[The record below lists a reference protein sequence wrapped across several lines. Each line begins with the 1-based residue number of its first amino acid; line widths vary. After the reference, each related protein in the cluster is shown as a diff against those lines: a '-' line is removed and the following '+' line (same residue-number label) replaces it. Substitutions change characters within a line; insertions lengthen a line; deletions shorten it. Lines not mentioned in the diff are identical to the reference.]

1 MLIKMVLKN
10 TEIHLFRHGETDWN
24 VEGRFQSLEISKLT
38 KKGILQA
45 QKLGHKIKDIKF
57 DNIYCSPS
65 LRTKQ
70 TAFHIWPK
78 QKNRIQYSDDLLE
91 INLGSMEGK
100 LYSDVKENDFSSY
113 DHFFNKPHL
122 FSLKGAESFNELT
135 KRSHK
140 IISKFSKMNIGGKIA
155 IVSHGAFIK
164 AFMTFIDNKKIK
176 EIWDPPFMDNC
187 SHNIILFDQ
196 DNSFLITKYA
206 GIDK

>member
-1 MLIKMVLKN
+1 MTLKN

-24 VEGRFQSLEISKLT
+24 VEGRFQGIKVSKLT
-38 KKGILQA
+38 EKGVLQA
-45 QKLGHKIKDIKF
+45 KQLGNKLKNIKF

-70 TAFHIWPK
+70 TAFNIWPH
-78 QKNRIQYSDDLLE
+78 QKKRIQYSDELLE

-100 LYSDVKENDFSSY
+100 LYSEVKENDFSSY

-122 FSLKGAESFNELT
+122 FSLKGAESFEQLT
-135 KRSHK
+135 KRSYE
-140 IISKFSKMNIGGKIA
+140 IITNLSTLNMGRRIA

-164 AFMTFIDNKKIK
+164 AFMTFIDKKKIH

-187 SHNIILFDQ
+187 SHNIILF
-196 DNSFLITKYA
+196 NPKNLFSITRFA
-206 GIDK
+206 GIDKKTN